1 MAKKDYYHV
10 LGVNRDASAEE
21 IKKAYRKLAMQHHPD
36 RNHDNPEA
44 EEKFKEASEAYS
56 VLGNS
61 EKRQIYDQYGAEGL
75 RARRR
80 FRFRLFFRFRSF
92 PISATSWATCSA
104 SAGRSRAAG
113 SAGGRARAATW
124 AWRSS

>member
-21 IKKAYRKLAMQHHPD
+21 IKKAYRKLALQHHPD

-44 EEKFKEASEAYS
+44 EERFKEASEAYS

-61 EKRQIYDQYGAEGL
+61 EKRQVYDQYGVEGL

-80 FRFRLFFRFRSF
+80 LRLRLLFRFHLLRLRRH
-92 PISATSWATCSA
+92 PRRHVRLRRR
-104 SAGRSRAAG
+104 GSRAAG
-113 SAGGRARAATW
+113 SAAGRAREATW
-124 AWRSS
+124 AWRSP